1 MASGDKGVECTPLH
15 LAPPPP
21 PPPPGLVAPPL
32 PPPPPGSAQGAEQK
46 PGSPRSLH
54 AAMRRELHERFKQV
68 FANHVPVW
76 MQPHPGVDIT
86 PNEELLSPERSDVHM
101 EEKTSQVLGR
111 ARGHKPI
118 TVKRA
123 LLASDMN
130 VEMAITLLGDYPT
143 LLSLNNSDLNP
154 NAGVTL
160 IRRVADMFHN
170 LSHPPSLSSPP
181 LASISFSSGRR
192 SFSMQGGA
200 AGHPDRTSE
209 CKESRGEQGRTG
221 ATRGDQAV
229 PAKSCCSHAARRPD
243 GRAPMRR
250 AAGTRSH
257 AHDHAGLRVQT
268 AQSAARRD
276 AQPQSAC
283 DALRRDGRRHPS
295 LQQPRGPL
303 SPHRTQLPL
312 HSEFRYT
319 FIQEPKSRV

>member
-1 MASGDKGVECTPLH
+1 
-15 LAPPPP
+15 
-21 PPPPGLVAPPL
+21 
-32 PPPPPGSAQGAEQK
+32 
-46 PGSPRSLH
+46 
-54 AAMRRELHERFKQV
+54 MRRELHERFKQV

-181 LASISFSSGRR
+181 PRLDQFLLWKKELFDAGRCCRTSGQNERVQGKPRRARAHGRDARR
-192 SFSMQGGA
+192 SS
-200 AGHPDRTSE
+200 S
-209 CKESRGEQGRTG
+209 
-221 ATRGDQAV
+221 
-229 PAKSCCSHAARRPD
+229 SC
-243 GRAPMRR
+243 
-250 AAGTRSH
+250 
-257 AHDHAGLRVQT
+257 
-268 AQSAARRD
+268 
-276 AQPQSAC
+276 
-283 DALRRDGRRHPS
+283 
-295 LQQPRGPL
+295 
-303 SPHRTQLPL
+303 
-312 HSEFRYT
+312 
-319 FIQEPKSRV
+319 